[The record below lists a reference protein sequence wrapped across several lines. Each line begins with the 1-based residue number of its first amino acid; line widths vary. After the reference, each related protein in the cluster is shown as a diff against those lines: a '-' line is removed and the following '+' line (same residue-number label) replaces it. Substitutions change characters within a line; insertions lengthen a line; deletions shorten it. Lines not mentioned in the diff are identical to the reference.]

1 MKREAKIGIFLGGA
15 FLIIAVVIFIV
26 GDVSELFKKPGYRL
40 DVIIDSALGLEVSS
54 PVKMAGIK
62 IGRVKDVHLSGRRAL
77 IVMNIYPQYR
87 IPVGSKGNM
96 ASLGLLGEKYLEIV
110 PSQSDKFFEPG
121 AILESQPSVSFD
133 QIGTLFVSIGNEI
146 KDLSR
151 SVKEILDKK
160 TSDNLRNTLEN
171 LSSLTAE
178 LNDLVVKNKGSIGET
193 FDNASMAFKDMSRE
207 IKEISESLN
216 GAVSQYGDLASENK
230 ASIRTSMEKI
240 QSILSKIEKTVEKL
254 DESVEKVR
262 AGKGTLGRL
271 VNETKLYDEVE
282 STVSGVK
289 NVIKPVSSLKAGLEL
304 RGDFYGKSDL
314 LRGAVTFN
322 VWSGSGKLFSA
333 QVLQDPWK
341 DRVVYS
347 LQGGI
352 RLGSFVP
359 RAGIFESNFG
369 AGLDYTAVKDKLS
382 FSVEGFDFNRT
393 PKPRLRAFTKFYP
406 TKSLFFVFG
415 LDDFALPAKRELF
428 FGMGVGL
435 R

>member
-1 MKREAKIGIFLGGA
+1 MKREVKIGIFLAGA

-26 GDVSELFKKPGYRL
+26 GDLSEVFKKPGYRL
-40 DVIIDSALGLEVSS
+40 DVIVDSALGLEVGS

-62 IGRVKDVHLSGRRAL
+62 IGRVKDIQLSGRRAR
-77 IVMNIYPQYR
+77 IVMKIYPQFR
-87 IPVGSKGNM
+87 LPLGSKGNM
-96 ASLGLLGEKYLEIV
+96 ASLGILGEKYLEIL
-110 PSQSDKFFEPG
+110 PAQGDNYFESG
-121 AILESQPSVSFD
+121 ATLESQPSVSFD
-133 QIGTLFVSIGNEI
+133 QIGKLFVSIGDEI
-146 KDLSR
+146 GEVGKSL
-151 SVKEILDKK
+151 KGILDKK
-160 TSDNLRNTLEN
+160 TTDNLRLTIEN
-171 LSSLTAE
+171 LSKLTAE
-178 LNDLVVKNKGSIGET
+178 LNDLVVKNKGNIGET
-193 FDNASMAFKDMSRE
+193 LDNASMAFKDMSRE
-207 IKEISESLN
+207 IKEISENLN
-216 GAVSQYGDLASENK
+216 SAVSQYGNLAEDNK
-230 ASIRTSMEKI
+230 ASIQTSMEKI
-240 QSILSKIEKTVEKL
+240 REILAKIEKAVDKL
-254 DESVEKVR
+254 DDSLEKVR
-262 AGKGTLGRL
+262 TGKGTLGRL
-271 VNETKLYDEVE
+271 VNDSKLYDEVE

-289 NVIKPVSSLKAGLEL
+289 NVLKPVSSLKAGLEL

-352 RLGSFVP
+352 RLGAFVP
-359 RAGIFESNFG
+359 RAGIFESTFG
-369 AGLDYTAVKDKLS
+369 AGLDYAALKDRLS

-406 TKSLFFVFG
+406 TKSLFFVIG